1 MDFTKIMS
9 LNSKNKLLQN
19 YKSLIYNHLDISHR
33 IIVII
38 VKHSTCALNLSCV
51 SRFSNRPQC
60 VKHYGLLI

>member
-19 YKSLIYNHLDISHR
+19 YKSLIYKYLNTSNSF
-33 IIVII
+33 IVII
-38 VKHSTCALNLSCV
+38 VKHSTHTLNPPYI